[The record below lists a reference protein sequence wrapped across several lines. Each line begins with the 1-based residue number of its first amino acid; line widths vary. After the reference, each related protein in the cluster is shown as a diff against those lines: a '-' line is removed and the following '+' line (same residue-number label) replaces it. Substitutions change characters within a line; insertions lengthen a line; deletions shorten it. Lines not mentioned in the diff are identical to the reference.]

1 MLTQTQRD
9 NILAVISSYE
19 ARMKII
25 RDCFERRE
33 PVPKEYEA
41 YVDPLKDKDV
51 VAAFESLTI
60 LLACVQELERMVDIM
75 AEDMGDSSHADGYYR
90 VCRGCKGADNFGMGG
105 CGKDCLKTLYEQ
117 AAKDIGNEQF

>member
-9 NILAVISSYE
+9 NILAIINSYE

-25 RDCFERRE
+25 RDCFDRRE

-60 LLACVQELERMVDIM
+60 LLACVQELEQQRDFFLK
-75 AEDMGDSSHADGYYR
+75 ALN
-90 VCRGCKGADNFGMGG
+90 DNRLCPNGG
-105 CGKDCLKTLYEQ
+105 CFHDGSDMDEWDCTSYDNRECWIT
-117 AAKDIGNEQF
+117 AAKEAGNE

>member
-1 MLTQTQRD
+1 
-9 NILAVISSYE
+9 
-19 ARMKII
+19 MKII

-41 YVDPLKDKDV
+41 YVGPLKDKDV
-51 VAAFESLTI
+51 VAAFESLTL

-90 VCRGCKGADNFGMGG
+90 VCRGCKDADDFGRGG
-105 CGKDCLKTLYEQ
+105 CGRDCLKTLYEQ
-117 AAKDIGNEQF
+117 AAKEDGNERF